1 MSTLETGPKLNWTRD
16 NQMYERYRVWKKKVE
31 FIFRSALAD
40 STPKQLV
47 SYLKYWMGDQGIPL
61 IEKWESTGKLDYSN
75 AEETPA
81 TEGGRRRILSSGYK
95 VQTYWDLLD
104 EEFKPK
110 GNKLL
115 SIIELWTCSKQGDKP
130 LNQWLTQVYNLVNI
144 CKYPE
149 DSTDRIIRDVLI
161 AGCNSNHARDKII
174 RQGEAVTLNQV
185 IEILQTEELA
195 HSTMQQIQGYDKKP
209 TGSIYYQS
217 YEKSKK
223 SKNPS
228 NEQNSSSSS
237 PTGSIYYQSYE
248 KSKKSKNPSN
258 EQNSS
263 SSSPTGSKR
272 KCFRCGEPFSRQHM
286 KECRAQNVTCNGCG
300 IKGHLKKCCKKSGNF
315 PKDDSNRQ
323 KQSSSTDPSRM
334 NFASTLPQT
343 ETEFFDEKGTLKQY
357 IPQNQQQHT
366 GSMYVLKKFQGNP
379 NDDILFS
386 DNGVE
391 IQHSVSD
398 PDPTPIP
405 TPDFPF
411 QEFLLTEVVN
421 QSQKDSYSISDTL
434 VSRECSDSTKK
445 APTSTDF
452 SLKSMQNCSSD
463 EEMAFS
469 RDLTVSTAPTQ
480 SSRDSNTISI
490 PDNSATRKSN
500 PGIHTGI
507 TPGIMTDTPSTP
519 TTFPVETD
527 VAEIPEE
534 NPVHSS
540 NYRSVIPTDTQALTA
555 LQNLI
560 SDDFQAKNTHST
572 QRKGEETPDTRSDI
586 QDEAFQLIQKIHN
599 QLQQVQ
605 WDLQRLHSLH
615 KYKN

>member
-1 MSTLETGPKLNWTRD
+1 MSTLKTGPKLNWTRD

-31 FIFRSALAD
+31 FIFCSALAD

-47 SYLKYWMGDQGIPL
+47 SYLKYWMGDQGLPL

-81 TEGGRRRILSSGYK
+81 TEGGRRRILSSGYQ

-110 GNKLL
+110 GNKLI
-115 SIIELWTCSKQGDKP
+115 SIIELWTRSKQGDKP

-161 AGCNSNHARDKII
+161 VGCNSNHARDRII

-185 IEILQTEELA
+185 IEILQTEEST
-195 HSTMQQIQGYDKKP
+195 HSTMQQIQGYEKKP
-209 TGSIYYQS
+209 PASIYYQS
-217 YEKSKK
+217 YDSRSKK
-223 SKNPS
+223 SKAPS
-228 NEQNSSSSS
+228 NEQNSSSS
-237 PTGSIYYQSYE
+237 PTGS
-248 KSKKSKNPSN
+248 
-258 EQNSS
+258 
-263 SSSPTGSKR
+263 TGSKR

-286 KECRAQNVTCNGCG
+286 KECRAQNVICNGCG

-315 PKDDSNRQ
+315 PKDDSKRQ
-323 KQSSSTDPSRM
+323 NQSSSTDTGRM
-334 NFASTLPQT
+334 NFANKLPQT
-343 ETEFFDEKGTLKQY
+343 EAEFFDEKGLLKEYNPQVPQQQQQQQQY
-357 IPQNQQQHT
+357 QHT
-366 GSMYVLKKFQGNP
+366 GSMYILKKVQDP
-379 NDDILFS
+379 NNAILLS
-386 DNGVE
+386 EDGEE

-398 PDPTPIP
+398 PDPAPILS
-405 TPDFPF
+405 PDFPF
-411 QEFLLTEVVN
+411 QEFPLTEVVN
-421 QSQKDSYSISDTL
+421 QSQIDISSISDTAD
-434 VSRECSDSTKK
+434 SRECSNSTKK
-445 APTSTDF
+445 APTSTGF
-452 SLKSMQNCSSD
+452 SLKSVQNCSSD
-463 EEMAFS
+463 EEMAFF
-469 RDLTVSTAPTQ
+469 RDLTVSDKHTQ

-490 PDNSATRKSN
+490 PDNSDTRKSN
-500 PGIHTGI
+500 PGINPGI
-507 TPGIMTDTPSTP
+507 TPRIMTDTPSTT

-527 VAEIPEE
+527 VTAIPAEIPEE
-534 NPVHSS
+534 VQMHSN
-540 NYRSVIPTDTQALTA
+540 NYRSVMPTDTQALTA

-572 QRKGEETPDTRSDI
+572 QRKGEETPDTRSEL

-599 QLQQVQ
+599 QLQEVQ